1 MTKKRTSAVARTRR
15 LLPVL
20 LIAILLP
27 CVGCDRYRARQEL
40 ERAGYFAEILRRVD
54 ASRIGHDGFF
64 ERNLLSNPYPEVRR
78 WCATGL
84 ARIGSPEALT
94 LLYRCCREGDAA
106 VRAASAFAIGE
117 IQDRGALRFRRLEP
131 DPRARFELGRLLD
144 DTSPA
149 VRIRAIEALGKIG
162 FESDAARIH
171 RHIHELRGA
180 TPEERSLVGFAVT
193 ALVRLGYHDAVPCFE
208 KLAGGHDPELTARA
222 IDAVCRLREKPVCDQ
237 EPPPTQSPAVSGI
250 PMTEAV
256 ARTLAFSRNNRT
268 IAVIHTTRGTLEV
281 ELFRED
287 APATVAFFV
296 SSAMRGGYDGTR
308 FDRVFPSEMVAVE
321 DFRDKAGFGGSLRNE
336 INMRPFERGSIG
348 MTLTGHDTHSGGFFI
363 ALAPLPYRDGLNTC
377 FGRVVSGIQVMERI
391 VPGDRILAIGIKETV
406 RVSDRIRFDS

>member
-1 MTKKRTSAVARTRR
+1 MARTRR

-20 LIAILLP
+20 LIVILLP
-27 CVGCDRYRARQEL
+27 CAGCRPHRARQEL
-40 ERAGYFAEILRRVD
+40 ERAGYFAEILRRVN

-64 ERNLLSNPYPEVRR
+64 EKNLLSNPYPEVRR
-78 WCATGL
+78 WCAAGL
-84 ARIGSPEALT
+84 ARIGSLEALAI
-94 LLYRCCREGDAA
+94 LYRGCREGDAA

-117 IQDRGALRFRRLEP
+117 IQDRDSLRFRRLEP

-162 FESDAARIH
+162 SESDAARIH

-180 TPEERSLVGFAVT
+180 TPEERSLLGFAVT
-193 ALVRLGYHDAVPCFE
+193 ALVRLGYQDAVPYFE
-208 KLAGGHDPELTARA
+208 KLAGGPDPELRNRA
-222 IDAVCRLREKPVCDQ
+222 MDALCRLREKSVCDQ
-237 EPPPTQSPAVSGI
+237 ESPPAQSSAVSGI
-250 PMTEAV
+250 PMTEV
-256 ARTLAFSRNNRT
+256 VSRTLAFSRKNRT
-268 IAVIHTTRGTLEV
+268 IAVIQTTRGTLEV

-296 SSAMRGGYDGTR
+296 STAMRGGYNGTR
-308 FDRVFPSEMVAVE
+308 FDRIFPSEMVEVE
-321 DFRDKAGFGGSLRNE
+321 DFRQKAGFGGSLRNE

-377 FGRVVSGIQVMERI
+377 FGRVVSGIQILEKI
-391 VPGDRILAIGIKETV
+391 IPGDRVLAIEIKRLSGFPTASASTV
-406 RVSDRIRFDS
+406 RS